1 MNKIILSGRLTADGE
16 VRTTNNNNK
25 EVYTGTIA
33 VKRNYKN
40 ANNEYESD
48 FFNIVLWQPL
58 DYIKNNAKKGVRVLV
73 EGKIQNRSYNDKD
86 NNKKYITEII
96 AENMEIY
103 STNKSDTTQIPQN
116 TKTEYEEKDIQIDDT
131 DLPF

>member
-16 VRTTNNNNK
+16 VRTTNNNK

-116 TKTEYEEKDIQIDDT
+116 TKTDYEEKDIQIDDT

>member
-16 VRTTNNNNK
+16 VRTTNNNK

-58 DYIKNNAKKGVRVLV
+58 DYIKNYAKKGVRVLV
-73 EGKIQNRSYNDKD
+73 EGKIQNRSYDDKD
-86 NNKKYITEII
+86 GNKKYITEII
-96 AENMEIY
+96 AENIEVYDI
-103 STNKSDTTQIPQN
+103 KRQETTQAE
-116 TKTEYEEKDIQIDDT
+116 TEPKQIIDKDIEIPDEA
-131 DLPF
+131 LPF